1 MNVLSRHAVKAGAVV
16 TALGLAL
23 GLVGLAAGQSAN
35 PEPAAQAG
43 SEPPAESAA
52 GNGPEQLPGHV
63 IAKGP
68 GYSIVATSP
77 RAGSARSGETKVT
90 DAALETL
97 REPIVCRGER
107 VLHIDN
113 RDLRFDGNAITAED
127 GCEVHITNSRISAGG
142 IAIRARNASVHIENS
157 EIEGGKASIDAVG
170 GAQIYA
176 EASTFAGA
184 ARRVGAASIHDL
196 GNNVWR

>member
-1 MNVLSRHAVKAGAVV
+1 MNVLSRHAVKAGVVV
-16 TALGLAL
+16 TTLGLAL
-23 GLVGLAAGQSAN
+23 GLVGLAAGQSPN
-35 PEPAAQAG
+35 PG
-43 SEPPAESAA
+43 SSPPAQNAA
-52 GNGPEQLPGHV
+52 GGFAPTKDSGRV

-77 RAGSARSGETKVT
+77 GAGTARSGETKVT

-97 REPIVCRGER
+97 RQPIVCRGER

-113 RDLRFDGNAITAED
+113 RDMRFDGNAITAED
-127 GCEVHITNSRISAGG
+127 GCEVHITNSRISASG

-184 ARRVGAASIHDL
+184 ARRVGRASIHDL